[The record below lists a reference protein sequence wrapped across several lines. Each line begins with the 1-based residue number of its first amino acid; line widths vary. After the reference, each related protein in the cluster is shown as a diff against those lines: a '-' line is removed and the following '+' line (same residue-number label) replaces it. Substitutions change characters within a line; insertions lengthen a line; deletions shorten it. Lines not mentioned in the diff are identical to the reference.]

1 MRGLRLG
8 IYEGRE
14 LLMSDLPKSIN
25 VMKVISYD
33 VQQIVEDIMA
43 QDEIEASA
51 VDMKKIM
58 EYVDELVEEDFDTS
72 KDYLIYQDENGE
84 DINE

>member
-1 MRGLRLG
+1 
-8 IYEGRE
+8 
-14 LLMSDLPKSIN
+14 MSDLPKSIN
-25 VMKVISYD
+25 VMNVISYD

-51 VDMKKIM
+51 VDIKKIM

>member
-1 MRGLRLG
+1 MRRLWLG

-51 VDMKKIM
+51 VDMKNIM

>member
-1 MRGLRLG
+1 
-8 IYEGRE
+8 
-14 LLMSDLPKSIN
+14 MSDLPKSIN
-25 VMKVISYD
+25 VMNVISYD

-72 KDYLIYQDENGE
+72 KDYLIYQDENGNE
-84 DINE
+84 INE

>member
-1 MRGLRLG
+1 
-8 IYEGRE
+8 
-14 LLMSDLPKSIN
+14 MSDLPKSIN
-25 VMKVISYD
+25 VMNVISYD

-51 VDMKKIM
+51 VDIKKIM

-72 KDYLIYQDENGE
+72 KDYLIYQDENGNE
-84 DINE
+84 INE

>member
-1 MRGLRLG
+1 
-8 IYEGRE
+8 
-14 LLMSDLPKSIN
+14 MSDLPKSIN

-43 QDEIEASA
+43 QDEVEASA

-72 KDYLIYQDENGE
+72 KDYLIYQDENGNE
-84 DINE
+84 INE

>member
-1 MRGLRLG
+1 
-8 IYEGRE
+8 
-14 LLMSDLPKSIN
+14 MSDLPKSIN
-25 VMKVISYD
+25 VMNVISYD

>member
-1 MRGLRLG
+1 
-8 IYEGRE
+8 
-14 LLMSDLPKSIN
+14 MSDLPKSIN

-72 KDYLIYQDENGE
+72 KDYLIYQDENGNE
-84 DINE
+84 INE

>member
-1 MRGLRLG
+1 
-8 IYEGRE
+8 
-14 LLMSDLPKSIN
+14 MSDLPKSIN

-43 QDEIEASA
+43 QDEVEASA

-58 EYVDELVEEDFDTS
+58 DYVDNLVEEDFDTS
-72 KDYLIYQDENGE
+72 KDYLIYQDENGNDLDE
-84 DINE
+84 

>member
-1 MRGLRLG
+1 MRRLWLG

>member
-1 MRGLRLG
+1 
-8 IYEGRE
+8 
-14 LLMSDLPKSIN
+14 MSDLPKSIN

-84 DINE
+84 DIND

>member
-1 MRGLRLG
+1 MRRLWLG

-43 QDEIEASA
+43 QNEIEASA
-51 VDMKKIM
+51 VDMKNIM

>member
-1 MRGLRLG
+1 
-8 IYEGRE
+8 
-14 LLMSDLPKSIN
+14 
-25 VMKVISYD
+25 MKVISYD
-33 VQQIVEDIMA
+33 VQQIVEDFMG
-43 QDEIEASA
+43 QDELEASA

>member
-1 MRGLRLG
+1 
-8 IYEGRE
+8 
-14 LLMSDLPKSIN
+14 MSDLPKSIN

-43 QDEIEASA
+43 QDEVEASA

-58 EYVDELVEEDFDTS
+58 DYVDNLVDEDFDTS
-72 KDYLIYQDENGE
+72 KDYLIYQDENGN
-84 DINE
+84 DLDD

>member
-1 MRGLRLG
+1 
-8 IYEGRE
+8 
-14 LLMSDLPKSIN
+14 MSDLPKSIN

-33 VQQIVEDIMA
+33 VQQIVEDFMG
-43 QDEIEASA
+43 QDELEASA

>member
-1 MRGLRLG
+1 
-8 IYEGRE
+8 
-14 LLMSDLPKSIN
+14 MSDLPKSIN

-43 QDEIEASA
+43 QDEVEANA

-58 EYVDELVEEDFDTS
+58 DYVDNLVEEDFDTS
-72 KDYLIYQDENGE
+72 KDYLIYQDENGN
-84 DINE
+84 DLDD

>member
-1 MRGLRLG
+1 
-8 IYEGRE
+8 
-14 LLMSDLPKSIN
+14 MSDLPKSIN

-43 QDEIEASA
+43 QNEIEASA
-51 VDMKKIM
+51 VDMKNIM

>member
-1 MRGLRLG
+1 
-8 IYEGRE
+8 
-14 LLMSDLPKSIN
+14 MSDLPKSIN

-43 QDEIEASA
+43 QDEVEASA

-58 EYVDELVEEDFDTS
+58 DYVDSLVEEDFDTS
-72 KDYLIYQDENGE
+72 KDYLIYQDENGN
-84 DINE
+84 DLDD

>member
-1 MRGLRLG
+1 M
-8 IYEGRE
+8 
-14 LLMSDLPKSIN
+14 N
-25 VMKVISYD
+25 VISYD

-72 KDYLIYQDENGE
+72 KDYLIYQDENGNE
-84 DINE
+84 IND

>member
-1 MRGLRLG
+1 
-8 IYEGRE
+8 
-14 LLMSDLPKSIN
+14 MSDLPKSIN

-72 KDYLIYQDENGE
+72 KDYLIYQDENGNE
-84 DINE
+84 IND

>member
-1 MRGLRLG
+1 MRLG

-33 VQQIVEDIMA
+33 VQQIVEDLMA
-43 QDEIEASA
+43 HYDEEASA

-58 EYVDELVEEDFDTS
+58 EYVDSLVEEDFDTS
-72 KDYLIYQDENGE
+72 KDYLIYQDENGNE
-84 DINE
+84 INE

>member
-1 MRGLRLG
+1 
-8 IYEGRE
+8 
-14 LLMSDLPKSIN
+14 MSDLPKSIN

-51 VDMKKIM
+51 VDIKKIM

-72 KDYLIYQDENGE
+72 KDYLIYQDENGNE
-84 DINE
+84 IND

>member
-1 MRGLRLG
+1 MRRLWLG

-58 EYVDELVEEDFDTS
+58 DYVDSLVEEDFDTS

>member
-1 MRGLRLG
+1 
-8 IYEGRE
+8 
-14 LLMSDLPKSIN
+14 MSDLPKSIN

>member
-1 MRGLRLG
+1 
-8 IYEGRE
+8 
-14 LLMSDLPKSIN
+14 MSDLPKSIN
-25 VMKVISYD
+25 VMNVISYD

-58 EYVDELVEEDFDTS
+58 EYVDE
-72 KDYLIYQDENGE
+72 
-84 DINE
+84 

>member
-1 MRGLRLG
+1 
-8 IYEGRE
+8 
-14 LLMSDLPKSIN
+14 MSDLPKSIN

-58 EYVDELVEEDFDTS
+58 DYVDSLVEEDFDTS

>member
-1 MRGLRLG
+1 
-8 IYEGRE
+8 
-14 LLMSDLPKSIN
+14 MSDLPKSIN

-51 VDMKKIM
+51 VDMKNIM

>member
-1 MRGLRLG
+1 
-8 IYEGRE
+8 
-14 LLMSDLPKSIN
+14 MSDVPKSIN

-58 EYVDELVEEDFDTS
+58 DYVDSLVEEDFDTS